1 MNKLPELFNE
11 YSESRKQGFMEVKNA
26 KDSGTKIVGIFCT
39 YTPKEIIYAA
49 DAIAVGLC
57 GMSNEPIEAAE
68 VDLPRNLCPLIKS
81 SYGFAITD
89 TCPYFYFSDLL
100 IGETTCDGK
109 KKMYELLG
117 KIKPMHVMELPQ
129 NYLNKDSFK
138 TWKNEVENLKS
149 KLENLFDIE
158 ISEENL
164 REAIKICNMERK
176 AKMEFYEL
184 GKLTPP
190 AISGLE
196 MLKVSYGS
204 QFKMDKYESIDY
216 MKNITASIKES
227 YDKGERKISPYAPRI
242 LITGCP
248 IGGATEKVIKSIED
262 NGAVVVCYENC
273 GGIKASRLFVDEDK
287 EPIEAIAERY
297 LNIPC
302 SVMTPNKERL
312 NLISELIDEYKI
324 DGVIEII
331 LQACHTYNVE
341 SFKIKDFVNKEKNIP
356 YLAIETDYSQNDIG
370 QLNTRTMAFIEILK

>member
-1 MNKLPELFNE
+1 MNRLPELFNE
-11 YSESRKQGFMEVKNA
+11 YSESRKQGFMEVKDA
-26 KDSGTKIVGIFCT
+26 KDNGKKIIGTFCT

-49 DAIAVGLC
+49 DAIGVGLC

-100 IGETTCDGK
+100 IGENTCDGK

-129 NYLNKDSFK
+129 NYLYEDSLK
-138 TWKNEVENLKS
+138 IWKNEIVNLKTR
-149 KLENLFDIE
+149 LENLFDIK
-158 ISEENL
+158 ISEEDL
-164 REAIKICNMERK
+164 REAIKICNMERE

-184 GKLTPP
+184 GKLNPP

-204 QFKMDKYESIDY
+204 QFKMDKYESIKY
-216 MKNITASIKES
+216 MRNITASIKES
-227 YDKGERKISPYAPRI
+227 YDKGEGNISLDAPRI

-262 NGAVVVCYENC
+262 SGAVVVCYENC
-273 GGIKASRLFVDEDK
+273 GGIKATRLFVDEEK

-297 LNIPC
+297 LKIPC
-302 SVMTPNKERL
+302 SVMTPNKDRL
-312 NLISELIDEYKI
+312 TLISELIDEYKV

-341 SFKIKDFVNKEKNIP
+341 SVTVKNFVNKEKDTP

-370 QLNTRTMAFIEILK
+370 QLNTRTMAFIEMLK